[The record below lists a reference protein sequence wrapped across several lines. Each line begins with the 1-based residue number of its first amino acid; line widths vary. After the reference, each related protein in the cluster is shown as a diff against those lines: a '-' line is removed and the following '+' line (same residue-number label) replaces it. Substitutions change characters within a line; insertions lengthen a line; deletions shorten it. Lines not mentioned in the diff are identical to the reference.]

1 MNDENMSDLLKQF
14 NNMINSGI
22 VPDNVKEILGNISS
36 SSSSNTSENSSAANL
51 PPSSS
56 IDVETIIKLKS
67 VMDKLNSKDD
77 ARANLLLSLKPYLNN
92 NRKGKLDQYIQFL
105 NISKVLE
112 AFNSNGGNI
121 NK

>member
-1 MNDENMSDLLKQF
+1 MNDENMSNLLKQF
-14 NNMINSGI
+14 NNMINSGN
-22 VPDNVKEILGNISS
+22 VPDNVKEILENINSF
-36 SSSSNTSENSSAANL
+36 SSSNTSENPSTTNFPS
-51 PPSSS
+51 SSS

-92 NRKGKLDQYIQFL
+92 SRKEKLDQYIQFL

-112 AFNSNGGNI
+112 AFNSNGGDI